1 VRFSRFRRCAR
12 CEEDEDEHEVE
23 APLNDVVVECQK
35 HLFPGSAGGDG
46 PSQRARAKEEETE
59 VEVAAEKEEEE
70 EEKAKE
76 KKPRRRKDEA
86 TLRIVFYRR
95 ERIKKSEDS
104 KRRVEI
110 FKGEEYTK
118 NTRARV
124 DEDDDDDDDSKSD
137 MMHVVKVGKSSS
149 NSRKALKMET
159 GTNEASKNETARRA
173 RASCSL
179 GFFSLASAKVH
190 GVHGPF
196 PLALIEPV
204 GFDVVSRFAHLDV

>member
-1 VRFSRFRRCAR
+1 
-12 CEEDEDEHEVE
+12 
-23 APLNDVVVECQK
+23 
-35 HLFPGSAGGDG
+35 
-46 PSQRARAKEEETE
+46 
-59 VEVAAEKEEEE
+59 
-70 EEKAKE
+70 
-76 KKPRRRKDEA
+76 
-86 TLRIVFYRR
+86 
-95 ERIKKSEDS
+95 
-104 KRRVEI
+104 
-110 FKGEEYTK
+110 
-118 NTRARV
+118 
-124 DEDDDDDDDSKSD
+124 
-137 MMHVVKVGKSSS
+137 MHVVKVGKSSTTAVKRSSS

>member
-1 VRFSRFRRCAR
+1 MRFSRFRRCASR
-12 CEEDEDEHEVE
+12 EEEEDEEVEVE

-86 TLRIVFYRR
+86 TLRIFFIGVK
-95 ERIKKSEDS
+95 RIKKKVKIP

-110 FKGEEYTK
+110 FTK
-118 NTRARV
+118 NTR
-124 DEDDDDDDDSKSD
+124 E
-137 MMHVVKVGKSSS
+137 
-149 NSRKALKMET
+149 SRRGRRRRRRRLE
-159 GTNEASKNETARRA
+159 ERYDARR
-173 RASCSL
+173 
-179 GFFSLASAKVH
+179 K
-190 GVHGPF
+190 
-196 PLALIEPV
+196 
-204 GFDVVSRFAHLDV
+204 SR